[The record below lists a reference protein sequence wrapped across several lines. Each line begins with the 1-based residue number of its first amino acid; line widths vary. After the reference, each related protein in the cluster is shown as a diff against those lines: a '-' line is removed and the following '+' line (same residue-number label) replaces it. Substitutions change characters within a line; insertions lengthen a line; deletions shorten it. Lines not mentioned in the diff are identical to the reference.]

1 MAMVSRSGIFR
12 DTGESVYNGRFTHGQ
27 ESPLKSLGFIWGIVG
42 VLLLLCFALYRLAPL
57 AFELAD
63 TELSALH
70 WAALG
75 FSVVYMAYAE
85 GYKGFH
91 KGFAPRVV
99 VRASFLRDN
108 PKPLHILLAPLFCMG
123 YIHSTRKR
131 QLLSIGLTLMIICF
145 IFLARTL
152 AQPWRGI
159 LDAGVVVGLGI
170 GILSICYF
178 LALARFRPE
187 ALIMSPEV
195 PGQIVEP
202 KQSQQSSKAVEPV
215 EIATP

>member
-1 MAMVSRSGIFR
+1 MKA
-12 DTGESVYNGRFTHGQ
+12 
-27 ESPLKSLGFIWGIVG
+27 LGFIWGIVG
-42 VLLLLCFALYRLAPL
+42 VLLLLSFALYRLAPM
-57 AFELAD
+57 AFELVEI
-63 TELSALH
+63 ELSALH
-70 WAALG
+70 WAALV
-75 FSVVYMAYAE
+75 FSVLYMAYAE

-99 VRASFLRDN
+99 VRASYLKNN
-108 PKPLHILLAPLFCMG
+108 PTPLHILLAPLFCMG
-123 YIHSTRKR
+123 YIHATRKR

-145 IFLARTL
+145 VFLARTL

-178 LALARFRPE
+178 LVLARIRPE
-187 ALIMSPEV
+187 ALTMSPET
-195 PGQIVEP
+195 PESKAEP
-202 KQSQQSSKAVEPV
+202 KQSEESAESV